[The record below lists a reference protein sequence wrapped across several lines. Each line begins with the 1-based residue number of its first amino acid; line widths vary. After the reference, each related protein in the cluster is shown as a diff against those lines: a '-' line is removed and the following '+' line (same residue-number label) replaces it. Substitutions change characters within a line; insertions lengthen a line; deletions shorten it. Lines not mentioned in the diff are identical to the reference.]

1 MQDLPGSQPR
11 GGCVIAANRSR
22 SLRRGISVALLEA
35 RDRVGG
41 RVWNRE
47 ASDGSVVSV
56 GGTWLG
62 KGQDRMFDLCR
73 ELGMD
78 VYPQYDEG
86 DTIMQLDGVNRR
98 YQASPRS
105 ASLG

>member
-1 MQDLPGSQPR
+1 MS
-11 GGCVIAANRSR
+11 A
-22 SLRRGISVALLEA
+22 
-35 RDRVGG
+35 G

-78 VYPQYDEG
+78 VYPQYDES
-86 DTIMQLDGVNRR
+86 DTIMQLEVSTGDIK
-98 YQASPRS
+98 ASPRS
-105 ASLG
+105 ACSA